1 MDKERD
7 TFDDLFRSKLQDFEA
22 DTMPDDWEAIANRL
36 PVKKSVPFRRVLRY
50 WVAAAVI
57 SLLVVTGGVY
67 ISNQDQGRLPV
78 AETIQKETEAV
89 ESQLTEQPESVTP
102 TFPVPSQNKIA
113 VAASAP
119 VNRVA
124 KRAVAQSVA
133 ATAFRSD
140 ITEDEVVLSP
150 EDNDTVA
157 VVSSEAAEAAEVA
170 ETEAPVE
177 TRSLL
182 ADAAP
187 VKKEEKKERAKRWG
201 FGMGGGSVSAGTSNS
216 INAYALKN
224 TLMTDQELLQ
234 LNSPYFNSQSPKTNI
249 HHKTPVSVGLGVS
262 YSLNDR
268 FSLQSGL
275 NYTFLSSEW
284 ETGAV
289 YHGETKQKLHFIG
302 IPLSL
307 SYKIAEWKRIQ
318 FYAAAG
324 GMTEINVAGKLNS
337 KIFVEQNE
345 IRHEKKHIRMK
356 EWMWSVNARAGASY
370 PLLRFLSIY
379 AEVGAGYYFDNGSD
393 IETIRSEKPFN
404 VNLQAGFRFGF

>member
-1 MDKERD
+1 MKDKERD
-7 TFDDLFRSKLQDFEA
+7 IFDDLCRSKLQDFEA
-22 DTMPDDWEAIANRL
+22 DTMPGDWEAIADRL
-36 PVKKSVPFRRVLRY
+36 AVKKSVPFRRTLRY
-50 WVAAAVI
+50 WAAAAVI
-57 SLLVVTGGVY
+57 SLLVLTGGIYVF
-67 ISNQDQGRLPV
+67 NHDREHLPI
-78 AETIQKETEAV
+78 AETTPAV
-89 ESQLTEQPESVTP
+89 PAR
-102 TFPVPSQNKIA
+102 PSQNKMA
-113 VAASAP
+113 VVASAP
-119 VNRVA
+119 VGRMV
-124 KRAVAQSVA
+124 KRAVAQVA
-133 ATAFRSD
+133 AITAFRSD
-140 ITEDEVVLSP
+140 GITEDGVVLSP
-150 EDNDTVA
+150 ADHDTVA
-157 VVSSEAAEAAEVA
+157 VVPFEVPEVEGAAESAMPAG
-170 ETEAPVE
+170 T

-187 VKKEEKKERAKRWG
+187 VEKEEKKARAKRWS

-216 INAYALKN
+216 LNAYALKN
-224 TLMTDQELLQ
+224 TMMADQELLQ
-234 LNSPYFNSQSPKTNI
+234 LNSPYFNNQSPKTNI
-249 HHKTPVSVGLGVS
+249 RHKTPVSVGLGVS

-284 ETGAV
+284 ETGAI

-318 FYAAAG
+318 FYAAVG
-324 GMTEINVAGKLNS
+324 GMAEVNVAGKLNA
-337 KIFVEQNE
+337 KIFVENNE

-370 PLLRFLSIY
+370 PLLRFLSVY

-393 IETIRSEKPFN
+393 IETIRSEKSFN